1 MVVIVNLKSL
11 WGRTNTWNCFDYKMH
26 MTCVSLCCTEQDQ
39 KMKSY
44 LFFLV
49 IAVSSLVASPQTQT
63 CPTDHFSA
71 IFAGTVD
78 TVSSGIR
85 GFGNTD
91 PELKFFKE
99 ILGFRDDAIQHT
111 IGPL

>member
-1 MVVIVNLKSL
+1 
-11 WGRTNTWNCFDYKMH
+11 
-26 MTCVSLCCTEQDQ
+26 MTCVSLCYTEQDQ
-39 KMKSY
+39 KMNSY

-49 IAVSSLVASPQTQT
+49 IAVSSLTVSPQLQT

-78 TVSSGIR
+78 KVSSGIR

-91 PELKFFKE
+91 PELKFLKE
-99 ILGFRDDAIQHT
+99 ILGFRDDAIQHST
-111 IGPL
+111 EDAMKFFFKKKEKVRSQFLSIST